1 MAGHSKWAQIKRQK
15 AAADFR
21 KGQIFSKLA
30 REIQVAVREGGPNP
44 EANVRL
50 RMAIE
55 RARREGMPKDTIEG
69 AIAKASG
76 AAGGGEQY
84 ETVVYEGYGPGG
96 IAIMAIAL
104 TDNRNRTASE
114 VRHAFTKHGGS
125 LGESGS
131 VAWQFDTVGQIVV
144 PLDGR
149 DADEVAL
156 LAIDAGARDFEIDDG
171 TLIITT
177 EPELLSEV
185 DVLLVPVGGGTTLDA
200 DRAVEVV
207 GQIEPHVVIPL
218 QFRTELG
225 DHGREP
231 VERFLR
237 AMGMTEWTTRET
249 LTVRKGEFGEA
260 TEVVVLVPDP

>member
-21 KGQIFSKLA
+21 KGQIFSKLS

-44 EANVRL
+44 DANPRL

-55 RARREGMPKDTIEG
+55 RARREGMPKENIEN
-69 AIAKASG
+69 AIAKATG
-76 AAGGGEQY
+76 AAGGGNQY
-84 ETVVYEGYGPGG
+84 ETIVYEGYGPGG

-114 VRHAFTKHGGS
+114 VRHTFSRYGGS
-125 LGESGS
+125 LGETGS

-149 DADEVAL
+149 DPDEVGL
-156 LAIDAGARDFEIDDG
+156 LAIDAGARDVEVEDE

-177 EPELLSEV
+177 DPEVLSDVVEKLQAAGLTIRQADIQRVPQTTVELEGAQAQSALKLLEALEDLDDIQEV
-185 DVLLVPVGGGTTLDA
+185 YTNASFPAEVPTA
-200 DRAVEVV
+200 S
-207 GQIEPHVVIPL
+207 
-218 QFRTELG
+218 
-225 DHGREP
+225 
-231 VERFLR
+231 
-237 AMGMTEWTTRET
+237 
-249 LTVRKGEFGEA
+249 
-260 TEVVVLVPDP
+260 

>member
-171 TLIITT
+171 TLVITT

-185 DVLLVPVGGGTTLDA
+185 VEKLQEAGIPVQQADIQRVPQTTVELEGSQAQTALKLLEALEDLDDIQEVYTNA
-200 DRAVEVV
+200 SFPAEVRQAAV
-207 GQIEPHVVIPL
+207 
-218 QFRTELG
+218 
-225 DHGREP
+225 
-231 VERFLR
+231 
-237 AMGMTEWTTRET
+237 
-249 LTVRKGEFGEA
+249 
-260 TEVVVLVPDP
+260 

>member
-21 KGQIFSKLA
+21 KGQVFSKLA

-144 PLDGR
+144 PLGGR

-171 TLIITT
+171 TLIVTT
-177 EPELLSEV
+177 EPELLS
-185 DVLLVPVGGGTTLDA
+185 DVVEKLQEAGIPVQQADIQRVPQTTVELEGSQAQTALKLL
-200 DRAVEVV
+200 
-207 GQIEPHVVIPL
+207 
-218 QFRTELG
+218 
-225 DHGREP
+225 
-231 VERFLR
+231 
-237 AMGMTEWTTRET
+237 ET
-249 LTVRKGEFGEA
+249 LEDLDDIQEVYTNASFPAEVREA
-260 TEVVVLVPDP
+260 AV

>member
-144 PLDGR
+144 PLGGR

-171 TLIITT
+171 TLIVTT
-177 EPELLSEV
+177 EPELLS
-185 DVLLVPVGGGTTLDA
+185 DVVEKLQEAGIPVQQADIQRVPQTTVELEGSQAQTALKLL
-200 DRAVEVV
+200 
-207 GQIEPHVVIPL
+207 
-218 QFRTELG
+218 
-225 DHGREP
+225 
-231 VERFLR
+231 
-237 AMGMTEWTTRET
+237 ET
-249 LTVRKGEFGEA
+249 LEDLDDIQEVYTNASFPAEVREA
-260 TEVVVLVPDP
+260 AV

>member
-21 KGQIFSKLA
+21 KGQVFSKLA

-131 VAWQFDTVGQIVV
+131 VAWQFDTVGQIAV
-144 PLDGR
+144 PLGGR

-171 TLIITT
+171 TLIVTT
-177 EPELLSEV
+177 EPELLSDVVEKLQEAGIPVQQADIQRVPQTTVELEGSQAQTALKLLEALEDLDDIQEV
-185 DVLLVPVGGGTTLDA
+185 YTNASFPAEVREA
-200 DRAVEVV
+200 AV
-207 GQIEPHVVIPL
+207 
-218 QFRTELG
+218 
-225 DHGREP
+225 
-231 VERFLR
+231 
-237 AMGMTEWTTRET
+237 
-249 LTVRKGEFGEA
+249 
-260 TEVVVLVPDP
+260 

>member
-185 DVLLVPVGGGTTLDA
+185 VEKLQEAGIPIQQADIQRVPQTTVELEGSQAQTALKLLEALEDLDDIQEVYTNA
-200 DRAVEVV
+200 SFPAKVRQAAV
-207 GQIEPHVVIPL
+207 
-218 QFRTELG
+218 
-225 DHGREP
+225 
-231 VERFLR
+231 
-237 AMGMTEWTTRET
+237 
-249 LTVRKGEFGEA
+249 
-260 TEVVVLVPDP
+260 